1 MAGQDTLMKALTHS
15 LSGGALEVL
24 GVYDVELA
32 ESIPTELPAN
42 TLRIDRSWRRTDGS
56 IFHLEF
62 QSNRESTLYRFLEYD
77 VRLARQYETTL
88 RTVVLYHSDVVSAP
102 SELDIGTA
110 QYRVENV
117 YLSTLQG
124 DVALDDVER
133 HLRNGEWEPGD
144 RIRLGLALAMHVE
157 HPSQSFERVLRL
169 IPEVPDETERDLVVG
184 TMLALGEHALS
195 AEQRIQLQKELRLV
209 SKIAEELYQEGL
221 QEGLQKGLQEGRQE
235 GLQEGRQEG
244 LATVAERMFRKGAS
258 LADVVDMTGLSPAEA
273 KAIQD
278 KLVH

>member
-1 MAGQDTLMKALTHS
+1 
-15 LSGGALEVL
+15 
-24 GVYDVELA
+24 
-32 ESIPTELPAN
+32 
-42 TLRIDRSWRRTDGS
+42 
-56 IFHLEF
+56 
-62 QSNRESTLYRFLEYD
+62 
-77 VRLARQYETTL
+77 
-88 RTVVLYHSDVVSAP
+88 
-102 SELDIGTA
+102 
-110 QYRVENV
+110 
-117 YLSTLQG
+117 
-124 DVALDDVER
+124 
-133 HLRNGEWEPGD
+133 
-144 RIRLGLALAMHVE
+144 MHVE

-221 QEGLQKGLQEGRQE
+221 QEGRQK